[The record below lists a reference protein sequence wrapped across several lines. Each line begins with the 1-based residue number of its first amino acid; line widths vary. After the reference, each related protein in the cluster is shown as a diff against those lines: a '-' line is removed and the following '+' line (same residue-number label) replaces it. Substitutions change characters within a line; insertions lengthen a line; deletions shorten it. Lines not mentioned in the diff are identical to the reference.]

1 MSDEIPETLYHYTSA
16 QGLLGIIESRT
27 LRATDTR
34 YLNDVH
40 ELTYG
45 SATIVDELYR
55 AANTLDPHNNDGPLV
70 GPKAKATELRI
81 AAQTVERGGL
91 FERNELGDAY
101 VTCFCDDSD
110 QLGQWRGYGSDGGGF
125 AIGFQGSALRE
136 LAHKLQRDGANMLAV
151 PEPRRVIYGPDAVTA
166 RCADIVESIL
176 RFEPN
181 ADPVSTGVFDAYRI
195 CLPEL
200 AFMKDHA
207 FREEREWRVLIINI
221 ADRTLKFR
229 PDGTLGV
236 IPYVDITFPVNAIRE
251 VIVGP
256 GPHKE
261 LRKQAVEQLLAD
273 NKYTDTTV
281 RTSEVPYR
289 P

>member
-1 MSDEIPETLYHYTSA
+1 M
-16 QGLLGIIESRT
+16 
-27 LRATDTR
+27 
-34 YLNDVH
+34 
-40 ELTYG
+40 
-45 SATIVDELYR
+45 
-55 AANTLDPHNNDGPLV
+55 
-70 GPKAKATELRI
+70 
-81 AAQTVERGGL
+81 
-91 FERNELGDAY
+91 
-101 VTCFCDDSD
+101 
-110 QLGQWRGYGSDGGGF
+110 
-125 AIGFQGSALRE
+125 
-136 LAHKLQRDGANMLAV
+136 
-151 PEPRRVIYGPDAVTA
+151 
-166 RCADIVESIL
+166 
-176 RFEPN
+176 
-181 ADPVSTGVFDAYRI
+181 
-195 CLPEL
+195 PEL

-207 FREEREWRVLIINI
+207 FSDEREWRVLIINI

-261 LRKQAVEQLLAD
+261 LRKQAVEQLLAE